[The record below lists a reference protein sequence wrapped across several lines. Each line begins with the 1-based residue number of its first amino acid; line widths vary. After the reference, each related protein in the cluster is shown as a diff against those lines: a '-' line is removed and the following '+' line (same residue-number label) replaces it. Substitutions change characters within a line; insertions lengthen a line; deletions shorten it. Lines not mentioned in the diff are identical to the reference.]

1 MTPLF
6 ESIFNRHQQA
16 TFMRVCNAKL
26 SCQSKLQPIRL
37 LRVDNSLSMTDKVE
51 TNCLSCQ
58 IKPEVLRFIGACVHA
73 HDCADGS
80 AEKQNPKN
88 GTARNRKSRK
98 AKANKPSQQNPL

>member
-1 MTPLF
+1 M
-6 ESIFNRHQQA
+6 SIFSHVA
-16 TFMRVCNAKL
+16 FKTD
-26 SCQSKLQPIRL
+26 RL
-37 LRVDNSLSMTDKVE
+37 FWVDNSLSMTDKVE
-51 TNCLSCQ
+51 TNCLSRQ